1 MFVEWSHE
9 LVKLQINVITFYQ
22 TLSMIEPV
30 DVDGNDVIIDDIVG
44 SVRQNVYDYWFLIVS
59 YSVFELQKH

>member
-1 MFVEWSHE
+1 M
-9 LVKLQINVITFYQ
+9 VKLQINVITFYQ

-44 SVRQNVYDYWFLIVS
+44 SVRQNVYDY
-59 YSVFELQKH
+59 